1 MRLDIIVLQ
10 LRGQILQRLKTTS
23 GQDDGCTGTTQRS
36 REMRAQCA
44 SRSCDQGDLA
54 IQAESD
60 VHFSPLPLTQIIERS
75 FDDVNEER
83 LRAATFCLYTP
94 DRKSTRLNS
103 SH

>member
-54 IQAESD
+54 IQADSD
-60 VHFSPLPLTQIIERS
+60 VHFSPLPLTQLIERRS
-75 FDDVNEER
+75 EER
-83 LRAATFCLYTP
+83 RVGKECF
-94 DRKSTRLNS
+94 STCRS
-103 SH
+103 RWSPYHKKKKK